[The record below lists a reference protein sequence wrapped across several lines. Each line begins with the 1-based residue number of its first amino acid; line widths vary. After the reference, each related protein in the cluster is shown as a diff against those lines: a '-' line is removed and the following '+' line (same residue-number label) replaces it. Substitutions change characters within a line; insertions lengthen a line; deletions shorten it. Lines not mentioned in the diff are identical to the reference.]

1 MFDSESAFK
10 FLQQTVSALARI
22 MGDKCEVVLHDLRS
36 PESSI
41 IAIEH
46 GEITG
51 RKVGDPSTNLGLPV
65 FNNPYG
71 EYDKFNYRSTT
82 RSGKI
87 LKSSSVYFKDPSGRV
102 FAALCINYDI
112 SEMVIASNLLRDF
125 TATEDQVE
133 EHFATDI
140 NEVITRILDE
150 TLEATGNALLLGDK
164 DERLKLIRALDDK
177 GVFSV
182 KGTVDRVAKLLGVS
196 RVTVYGYLNEVQAM
210 KRANVIG

>member
-1 MFDSESAFK
+1 MFDAEIAMG
-10 FLQQTVSALARI
+10 FLKQTTVAL
-22 MGDKCEVVLHDLRS
+22 GNLLGEKCEVVLHDVRF

-41 IAIEH
+41 VEIVH
-46 GEITG
+46 GDITG

-65 FNNPYG
+65 INNPYG
-71 EYDKFNYRSTT
+71 DYDQYNYRTKT
-82 RSGKI
+82 RSGKT
-87 LKSSSVYFKDPSGRV
+87 LKSSSIYFKDPSGRI

-112 SEMVIASNLLRDF
+112 SELLIASNVLRDF
-125 TATEDQVE
+125 TSTATQVE

-150 TLEATGNALLLGDK
+150 TVDARGNELLLGDK

-182 KGTVDRVAKLLGVS
+182 KGTVDRVAKMLGVS
-196 RVTVYGYLNEVQAM
+196 RVTVYGYLSEVQAM
-210 KRANVIG
+210 KRDNII